1 MPAELRM
8 TERAKQGTPNIG
20 RFGSPERKAPR
31 LCILTQYWPPEMGAP
46 QGRLS
51 ELGERLIDL
60 GWEVEA
66 LTALPNY
73 PAGRIFDGYDP
84 LRPKV
89 EHVGRIRTVRVPM
102 WPSKTGFAK
111 RVGSYFSFAGAAIA
125 YGPRLATRPD
135 VLFVESPPLFILYA
149 AWSLS
154 RRWRCPYVMNV
165 SDLWPESAVRM
176 GIVSARHPA
185 TRLAERL
192 ERRGYA
198 RAAGVTGQ
206 STGIVEGV
214 RARSP
219 GTPACVVT
227 NGVDPSRFGKAKADA
242 GARAILGGE
251 PGPVFV
257 YAGLF
262 GYAQGL
268 FQILDASKRLE
279 GPGRFVLIGDGPVR
293 AELEARIANEGLH
306 RVKLAPPVPRDRIPP
321 LLAAADAAIIT
332 LGMDIPGAVPSKIY
346 EAMAAELPI
355 LIVAEGEPV
364 DRVVRPE
371 CGMSVRP
378 GDIDG
383 LTSAI
388 RTLAAQP
395 ALRAEFGR
403 RGRLAAESTY
413 DRTRIAETLS
423 AFLEEAAR
431 RPSSAG

>member
-1 MPAELRM
+1 
-8 TERAKQGTPNIG
+8 
-20 RFGSPERKAPR
+20 
-31 LCILTQYWPPEMGAP
+31 
-46 QGRLS
+46 
-51 ELGERLIDL
+51 
-60 GWEVEA
+60 
-66 LTALPNY
+66 
-73 PAGRIFDGYDP
+73 
-84 LRPKV
+84 
-89 EHVGRIRTVRVPM
+89 
-102 WPSKTGFAK
+102 
-111 RVGSYFSFAGAAIA
+111 
-125 YGPRLATRPD
+125 
-135 VLFVESPPLFILYA
+135 
-149 AWSLS
+149 
-154 RRWRCPYVMNV
+154 
-165 SDLWPESAVRM
+165 
-176 GIVSARHPA
+176 
-185 TRLAERL
+185 
-192 ERRGYA
+192 
-198 RAAGVTGQ
+198 
-206 STGIVEGV
+206 
-214 RARSP
+214 
-219 GTPACVVT
+219 VVT